1 MFAFLKNIFASRQ
14 LDYPTLIGRGA
25 VIIDVRAPNEFASG
39 HVKNALNIPLVEIQ
53 NHFVKL
59 KRNEKPIIACC
70 SSGARSGRATKI
82 LIDAGIETYNGGSW
96 TQVKNALANL

>member
-1 MFAFLKNIFASRQ
+1 MMFAFLKNIFASRQ

-25 VIIDVRAPNEFASG
+25 VIIDVRA